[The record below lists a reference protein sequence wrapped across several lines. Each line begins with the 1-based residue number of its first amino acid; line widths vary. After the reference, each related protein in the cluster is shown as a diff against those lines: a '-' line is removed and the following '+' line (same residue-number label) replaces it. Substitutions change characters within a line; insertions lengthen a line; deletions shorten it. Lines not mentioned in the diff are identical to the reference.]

1 MASTSEPSLPWI
13 ASARAI
19 DQACSMQRW
28 LNHLDLDLVVPLAA
42 LVALGLGVVTAEVR
56 NRLQ

>member
-1 MASTSEPSLPWI
+1 
-13 ASARAI
+13 
-19 DQACSMQRW
+19 MQRW

-56 NRLQ
+56 NRMQ